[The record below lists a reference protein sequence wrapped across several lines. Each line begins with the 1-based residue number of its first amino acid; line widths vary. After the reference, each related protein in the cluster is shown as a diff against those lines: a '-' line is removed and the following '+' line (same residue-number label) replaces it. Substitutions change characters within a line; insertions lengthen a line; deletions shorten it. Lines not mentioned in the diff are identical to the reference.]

1 MSKELTRENLIAEK
15 KDIQEKFDN
24 LRLEMKDCWDFEAFN
39 KYRLEYEKLQ
49 LQSQIL
55 DSELNITFQIGEN

>member
-1 MSKELTRENLIAEK
+1 MSKELTKENLIDEK
-15 KDIQEKFDN
+15 KAIQEKFDN

-49 LQSQIL
+49 LQNQIL
-55 DSELNITFQIGEN
+55 EAEIGISYQISSK

>member
-1 MSKELTRENLIAEK
+1 MSKELTKENLIAEK
-15 KDIQEKFDN
+15 KAIQEKFDN

-49 LQSQIL
+49 LQNQIL
-55 DSELNITFQIGEN
+55 EAEIGISYQISSK

>member
-1 MSKELTRENLIAEK
+1 MSKELTKENLIAEK
-15 KDIQEKFDN
+15 KAIQEKFDS

-49 LQSQIL
+49 LQNQIL
-55 DSELNITFQIGEN
+55 EAEIGISYQISSK